1 MVFQLSVIEPIR
13 KDVVEARNAMNMGD
27 YPGAI
32 ELLGKAI
39 EVTRMNKIVFKLMIC
54 KPKKSVCLV

>member
-1 MVFQLSVIEPIR
+1 MIFQLSVIEPIR

-39 EVTRMNKIVFKLMIC
+39 EVTMMNKIVFKLMIY